1 MARLSASSSARL
13 GLAVIAALIGL
24 LCGFAL
30 ERQLSA
36 GLSFDALLT
45 LRHMVLGDRHAPEA
59 SRVAVVTV
67 DESTFADPAFRDMP
81 MALWAPQF
89 AKVLGAI
96 DAAGATAIGVDILFA
111 TTTAGIPGMRDY
123 DRPLSA
129 EFQRLGAQQRIVLAQ
144 ANVGGRMIGPHRI
157 FAFVVGGQKNIRS
170 VAVTIDRDGV
180 VRHVPLL
187 QSGRSL
193 ADPASIPAFALTL
206 AERAGFDRAA
216 LPPERLWVSPNYS
229 DQQIAP
235 VYAMHDLYACAES
248 GDVAA
253 LKEAFAGKVVLLGG
267 AMDIEDRKVISGR
280 AFARAEGRASPL
292 PCGGSGAEDS
302 AARRTIP
309 GVFIHAQTINDLLR
323 GDIARFWPL
332 WAVVLSLGLLSACGG
347 GLAMALR
354 VPSASLVLAA
364 AFVVWTGVG
373 VWSAAY
379 DWMAPLTGGMGSGIV
394 AFLVGLGMRNLVIDR
409 ERRRSVLALSR
420 YLDARVARDLL
431 DSDQAPKLGGEIRE
445 ITIWFSDIAGFS
457 TVAERLDPAAL
468 VQRLNYHFTIIGA
481 VIQEEGGIIDK
492 YVGDAVVAMFGAPV
506 PQSDHAARAVRAA
519 LKVQQILAAEAG
531 DPDSFKI
538 RIGLNTGACV
548 VGNIGSE
555 GRFDYTAIGDAV
567 NVAARLEAA
576 NKEYGTAI
584 LASNATVQAA
594 GPGFKFREIGPIQVK
609 GRVEPVA
616 VNEVLDTASHGREP
630 AQAV

>member
-1 MARLSASSSARL
+1 MARISASTSARL
-13 GLAVIAALIGL
+13 GLAIIAALIGL

-30 ERQLSA
+30 EKRLSS
-36 GLSFDALLT
+36 GISFDTLLT
-45 LRHMVLGDRHAPEA
+45 LRHILLGDRHAPDA
-59 SRVAVVTV
+59 SRVAVVTI
-67 DESTFADPAFRDMP
+67 DEATFTDPAFADTP

-89 AKVLGAI
+89 AQVLGAI
-96 DAAGATAIGVDILFA
+96 DQAGATVIGVDLLFA
-111 TTTAGIPGMRDY
+111 TTTMNIKGLRDH
-123 DRPLSA
+123 DKPLIA
-129 EFQRLGAQQRIVLAQ
+129 EFQRLGAQGRIVLAQ
-144 ANVGGRMIGPHRI
+144 ANVGGKMTGPHRV
-157 FAFVVGGQKNIRS
+157 FALVVGGQKNIRTI
-170 VAVTIDRDGV
+170 AVTADRDGV

-193 ADPASIPAFALTL
+193 SDPASVPAFALTL

-216 LPPERLWVSPNYS
+216 LPPERLSVSPNYS
-229 DQQIAP
+229 DRQIAP
-235 VYAMHDLYACAES
+235 VYAMRDLYACAEA
-248 GDVAA
+248 GDIAA

-267 AMDIEDRKVISGR
+267 ALDIEDRKVISGR
-280 AFARAEGRASPL
+280 SFARAEGPARALS
-292 PCGGSGAEDS
+292 CGGTGTQDS
-302 AARRTIP
+302 TSRRTIP
-309 GVFIHAQTINDLLR
+309 GVFIHAQTVNDLLR

-332 WAVVLSLGLLSACGG
+332 WSVLLSLGLLSASGG

-354 VPSASLVLAA
+354 VPSASLVLAVT
-364 AFVVWTGVG
+364 FVAWTGVS
-373 VWSAAY
+373 VWSATH
-379 DWMAPLTGGMGSGIV
+379 DWMAPLMGGMGSGIV
-394 AFLVGLGMRNLVIDR
+394 AFLVGLGLRNLIIDR

-457 TVAERLDPAAL
+457 TVAERLDPASL
-468 VQRLNYHFTIIGA
+468 VQRLNHHFTIIGA

-519 LKVQQILAAEAG
+519 LKVQQTLAAEAN

-584 LASNATVQAA
+584 LASNATVHAA
-594 GPGFKFREIGPIQVK
+594 GPGFRFREIGPIQVK

-616 VNEVLDTASHGREP
+616 VNEVLGLMA
-630 AQAV
+630 